1 MTPTRFTMAITS
13 KGNRVRNPT
22 MQLAR
27 SYERTWDEME
37 SMLESA
43 EERRREWQ
51 MFFERAKRINNKQ
64 SMKDAARNCKALE
77 GVIKTLK
84 WTLGEEG
91 INDPLE

>member
-1 MTPTRFTMAITS
+1 MAITS
-13 KGNRVRNPT
+13 KGNRVRRPN
-22 MQLAR
+22 MQIAR
-27 SYERTWDEME
+27 AYNRTWDEME

-51 MFFERAKRINNKQ
+51 MFFERAKR
-64 SMKDAARNCKALE
+64 MKDAARNCKALE

-91 INDPLE
+91 IEDPLE